1 MPLQT
6 LQFRPGI
13 VKDVTS
19 LSNSGGWYDADKV
32 RFWMGFPE
40 TIGGWEKYSA
50 NTFKGT
56 CRSMH
61 QWTALDGTNYT
72 ALGTN
77 LKLYVETGGAY
88 YDITPIRRTVTLG
101 NNPFTT
107 QSTANGK
114 LTVTDTANDSIVNDF
129 VTFSGASAFD
139 NYTVG
144 QLNAEFQIIEIIN
157 SNTYTVEVIGVT
169 SASAAV
175 VGGGAVV
182 VGAYQINTGPNT
194 QVFGTGYGTGPYGR
208 GTWGSAS
215 SIGVSTGQI
224 RLWSLDNFGED
235 LVAAPRGG
243 AIYTWVASTGTSVR
257 AVNITSLAGSNQT
270 PTICT
275 GIVVS
280 EIDRH
285 LIVFGANKNGT
296 ATQDSMLVRWC
307 SSEDLTEWEPTPST
321 TAGAQRV
328 SAGSQIVGWVRA
340 RQEVLIWTDVALN
353 SMAFTGPPYTFGFN
367 LMAEGISIIGPSA
380 VIQDRNVVFW
390 MDRNSFRY
398 YDGSMSTIP
407 CPVQEY
413 VTNNLNTDQRFK
425 VACGSNPK
433 FNEIWWFYP
442 TASASENDRYVIF
455 NYVSNV
461 WCIGTIARSA
471 WMGLSFSGQPIATSD
486 GYIWVH
492 ELGLNDGTSA
502 MQPFIEGSDLQI
514 GDGDSFSFI
523 SRVVPDIT
531 FTGTNTTPST
541 TFKILK
547 RNYPAST
554 FAAGYTSTVASTT
567 EQSFVRVRGRQFG
580 LRVESNQTNQAWRLG
595 TQRVELQPDGKKT

>member
-19 LSNSGGWYDADKV
+19 LSNSGGWYDADKI
-32 RFWMGFPE
+32 RFCMGFPE
-40 TIGGWEKYSA
+40 TIGGWQKYSA
-50 NTFKGT
+50 DTFLGS
-56 CRSMH
+56 CRVLH
-61 QWTALDGTNYT
+61 QWASLAGTNYT
-72 ALGTN
+72 ALGTH

-88 YDITPIRRTVTLG
+88 YDITPIRRTVVLG
-101 NNPFTT
+101 ANPFTT
-107 QSTANGK
+107 QSIANGK
-114 LTVTDTANDSIVNDF
+114 LTVTDAAHGAVLNDF
-129 VTFSGASAFD
+129 VTFSGAAAFD
-139 NYTVG
+139 NYTAVM
-144 QLNAEFQIIEIIN
+144 LNAEFQIIEIIN
-157 SNTYTVEVIGVT
+157 SSTYTVKVVGVT
-169 SASAAV
+169 SAVAAV
-175 VGGGAVV
+175 SGGGAAVT
-182 VGAYQINTGPNT
+182 GAYQINTGPDT
-194 QVFGTGYGTGPYGR
+194 QVLGTGWGAGTYGR

-215 SIGVSTGQI
+215 TSGVSTGQI
-224 RLWSLDNFGED
+224 RIWSLDNFGED
-235 LVAAPRGG
+235 LVAAVRGG
-243 AIYTWVASTGTSVR
+243 AIYTWVASTGTGVR
-257 AVNITSLAGSNQT
+257 AVNITSLTGANQA

-285 LIVFGANKNGT
+285 LIVFGTNKNGI
-296 ATQDSMLVRWC
+296 ATQDLMLVRWC
-307 SSEDLTEWEPTPST
+307 SSEDLTEWESTPST
-321 TAGAQRV
+321 TAGSQRI

-367 LMAEGISIIGPSA
+367 LMAEGISIIGPNA
-380 VIQDRNVVFW
+380 MVQDRNTVFW

-398 YDGSMSTIP
+398 YDGSLNTIA

-413 VTNNLNTDQRFK
+413 VTNNLNADQRFK

-433 FNEIWWFYP
+433 FNEVWWFYP
-442 TASASENDRYVIF
+442 TASSSENDRYVIF

-461 WCIGTIARSA
+461 WCIGTISRTA
-471 WMGLSFSGQPIATSD
+471 WVGLSVSGRPIAAAG
-486 GYIWVH
+486 GYMWEH
-492 ELGLNDGTSA
+492 EFGVNDGTSA

-523 SRVVPDIT
+523 SRVIPDIT
-531 FTGTNTTPST
+531 FTGTNATPLT

-547 RNYPAST
+547 RDYPAST

-567 EQSFVRVRGRQFG
+567 EQSFVRIRGRQFG